1 MIIFNNT
8 FSDKWKKRFFPATLD
23 DMEKAGLPINVDGY
37 YTLDMTNRF
46 FINRNFHAF
55 LVLNNVTN
63 AKYAG
68 LDAYGSL
75 YDLNYNP
82 QYRIAFRL
90 GFSFTL
96 E

>member
-1 MIIFNNT
+1 MIIFNNVI
-8 FSDKWKKRFFPATLD
+8 SDKSKKRFFPAPLEL
-23 DMEKAGLPINVDGY
+23 MEKAGLPLNVDGY

-55 LVLNNVTN
+55 LIINNLTG
-63 AKYAG
+63 AQYG
-68 LDAYGSL
+68 GIDAYASAF
-75 YDLNYNP
+75 DLKYNP
-82 QYRIAFRL
+82 QYGIAFRL